1 VIGDGFGFEGRG
13 FFIDLIIVVGQAELW
28 TASICIYMSY
38 FTFIDR

>member
-13 FFIDLIIVVGQAELW
+13 FFIDLIIVVGQPELSM
-28 TASICIYMSY
+28 ASICIYMSF